1 MVEQSQTDHDRQK
14 VQDLIKDIKIALL
27 VTRGA
32 DGKMSGRPMAAIS
45 SKFDGGLWFFS
56 KAASPKTGEVFHD
69 NNVLLAYSEPRDQN
83 YVSVSGQAEV
93 VYDRARIK
101 ALWTEAARVWFPAG
115 PDDPA
120 ICLIHVSVESAE
132 YWDAPSSGWVSAYGY
147 AKARLT
153 GEPPRN
159 SGDNKV
165 VRF

>member
-1 MVEQSQTDHDRQK
+1 MAEQSQTDHDRQK
-14 VQDLIKDIKIALL
+14 VENLIADIKVALL

-45 SKFDGGLWFFS
+45 NKFDGGLWFFS
-56 KAASPKTGEVFHD
+56 KDGSPKTGEVLHD

-93 VYDRARIK
+93 VYDRAKIK

-115 PDDPA
+115 PEDPA

-132 YWDAPSSGWVSAYGY
+132 YWDAPSSAWVYAYGY

-153 GEPPRN
+153 GTPPR
-159 SGDNKV
+159 SPGDNKV
-165 VRF
+165 VKF